1 MLRLCLA
8 LAASAAALD
17 LDTFFAEDVALDLLQ
32 ARRGRLSALLE
43 DPEETPA
50 VPSET
55 EAMDVPETMATDNA
69 TEKLTQNA
77 TANATA
83 NVTANAT
90 ETIVDVDE
98 AKKNV
103 TIEVYLDGKLVPSSQ
118 SGPLDALLKGIQILK
133 SNPTVKLEI
142 KDQLGNIISE
152 SDMKSGEK
160 YEVHILQEP
169 VENEPVAA
177 AENMTEQVKEK
188 ADNATANAT
197 EEVADNAPQKNATE
211 NVTALV
217 NATEN
222 ATPNAK
228 ANATGNVT
236 QNATDNGTV
245 ATNVTI
251 EDVDEAKNVT
261 IEVYLDG
268 KFVPSSSQSG
278 PLDALLKGID
288 ALKAVSPTA
297 KLEIKDQLGNIISES
312 DMKAG
317 EKYEVDVT
325 LSLLQE
331 AADDATVANCG
342 EYLGASEREGGQ
354 CDSE

>member
-1 MLRLCLA
+1 
-8 LAASAAALD
+8 
-17 LDTFFAEDVALDLLQ
+17 
-32 ARRGRLSALLE
+32 
-43 DPEETPA
+43 
-50 VPSET
+50 
-55 EAMDVPETMATDNA
+55 
-69 TEKLTQNA
+69 
-77 TANATA
+77 
-83 NVTANAT
+83 
-90 ETIVDVDE
+90 
-98 AKKNV
+98 
-103 TIEVYLDGKLVPSSQ
+103 
-118 SGPLDALLKGIQILK
+118 
-133 SNPTVKLEI
+133 
-142 KDQLGNIISE
+142 
-152 SDMKSGEK
+152 
-160 YEVHILQEP
+160 
-169 VENEPVAA
+169 
-177 AENMTEQVKEK
+177 MTEQVKEK

-317 EKYEVDVT
+317 EKYEVYVT
-325 LSLLQE
+325 LSLLQ
-331 AADDATVANCG
+331 A
-342 EYLGASEREGGQ
+342 GGLQ
-354 CDSE
+354 HTA